1 MSHPKKVFVKE
12 ACWAL
17 SNIMAGDVEQIQKVL
32 DFDEGRIIDMLFK
45 IVKETQELDVS
56 FRSLY

>member
-32 DFDEGRIIDMLFK
+32 DFDNGKIIDKLF
-45 IVKETQELDVS
+45 
-56 FRSLY
+56 